1 MFVSELCKPLVV
13 LLVSI
18 ALFDFSRMLVDD
30 YYDDDDDDDND
41 YDNDGH
47 DGDESG

>member
-1 MFVSELCKPLVV
+1 MV

-18 ALFDFSRMLVDD
+18 ALSDFSRMLVDD
-30 YYDDDDDDDND
+30 YHDDDDDDDDDDND

>member
-1 MFVSELCKPLVV
+1 MVV
-13 LLVSI
+13 LHVSI
-18 ALFDFSRMLVDD
+18 ALFGFSRMLVDD
-30 YYDDDDDDDND
+30 HYDDDDDDDDDDND